1 MAEHTPIQRLTSV
14 LGFALTLA
22 LWYWVLN
29 LRFDQ
34 IQMLLIIVGGVL
46 AVFPVVWIGRSSLDA
61 RPTID
66 RAAWV
71 TAAVHFTV
79 MLCLGAAII
88 GAIRTGQSWRGWAI
102 PLSADVGL
110 LLMTVTGIAGLLTV
124 VNLALQGLGAP
135 FAITLSR
142 RLATGWMYA
151 WTRNPMVLS
160 FLALLASL
168 GVWFRS
174 TLFVLWVVV
183 LVTPA
188 MIAFLKVY
196 EEREL
201 EIRFG
206 ASYLEYKARTPFLWP
221 RRPRAK

>member
-1 MAEHTPIQRLTSV
+1 MSI
-14 LGFALTLA
+14 LGFALTLV

-34 IQMLLIIVGGVL
+34 TMMLLIVVGGML
-46 AVFPVVWIGRSSLDA
+46 AVFPAVWIGRGLLDA
-61 RPTID
+61 RPTIG
-66 RAAWV
+66 RASLV
-71 TAAVHFTV
+71 TASVHFV
-79 MLCLGAAII
+79 AMLFLGAAIT
-88 GAIRTGQSWRGWAI
+88 GAIRTGQSWRGWVI
-102 PLSADVGL
+102 PLPTEVGL
-110 LLMTVTGIAGLLTV
+110 ALMMVTGTAALLTV

-135 FAITLSR
+135 FAIALSR
-142 RLATGWMYA
+142 RLATSWIYA

-160 FLALLASL
+160 FLAFLVSL

-174 TLFVLWVVV
+174 TLFVLWVLA

-201 EIRFG
+201 EIRF
-206 ASYLEYKARTPFLWP
+206 AAAYLRYKASTPFLLP
-221 RRPRAK
+221 RRPRARRQPYQDA